1 MSMKLLEFGGDLQEL
16 VRFELEALVCTWMID
31 QIMKRNLEF
40 QIGEFSWFAS
50 QIWFEIIWIFTLA

>member
-1 MSMKLLEFGGDLQEL
+1 MSMKLLEFGGDFQEL

-40 QIGEFSWFAS
+40 QIGVFS
-50 QIWFEIIWIFTLA
+50 